1 MSYVVASPEYV
12 AAAASDLAGIGSA
25 LSTANAAAAAPTIE
39 VLAAGADEVSAAIA
53 AFFGAHA
60 QAYQALSEQASA
72 FHLQFVQA
80 MTAGAGA
87 YAGAE
92 AVNASPLQAVLD
104 VLNAP
109 AQALFGRPLIGDG
122 AGGAP
127 GQSGGDGGLLYGNGG
142 NGGNGGVGQAGRAV
156 AAGRSGATRAAVAV
170 QDAAVA
176 PVCPGSRGRIGAVA
190 DQRASQQRLGGRID
204 RVEQDL
210 LDAGGLG
217 ARIRRRTGGDG
228 AHELVVKGLDLHA
241 ERLVVP
247 RVGAEK

>member
-92 AVNASPLQAVLD
+92 AVNASPLQAALD

-142 NGGNGGVGQAGRAV
+142 NGGNGGVGQAGGAGG
-156 AAGRSGATRAAVAV
+156 AAGLIGNGGSGGIGG
-170 QDAAVA
+170 
-176 PVCPGSRGRIGAVA
+176 PGTTGLAGGAGG
-190 DQRASQQRLGGRID
+190 SGGWLFGNGGTGGR
-204 RVEQDL
+204 
-210 LDAGGLG
+210 GGIG
-217 ARIRRRTGGDG
+217 TTGIGGIGGTGGD
-228 AHELVVKGLDLHA
+228 AVGLFGHGGTGGTGGNGPDIFIA
-241 ERLVVP
+241 V
-247 RVGAEK
+247 

>member
-1 MSYVVASPEYV
+1 MSFVVASPEYV
-12 AAAASDLAGIGSA
+12 AAAASDLADIGSA
-25 LSTANAAAAAPTIE
+25 LSTANAAAAPTIE

-60 QAYQALSEQASA
+60 QSYQALSEQASA

-92 AVNASPLQAVLD
+92 AVNASPLQAALD

-122 AGGAP
+122 ANGAP

-142 NGGNGGVGQAGRAV
+142 NGGNG
-156 AAGRSGATRAAVAV
+156 RSG
-170 QDAAVA
+170 
-176 PVCPGSRGRIGAVA
+176 PGRRRWRGRGV
-190 DQRASQQRLGGRID
+190 D
-204 RVEQDL
+204 R
-210 LDAGGLG
+210 
-217 ARIRRRTGGDG
+217 
-228 AHELVVKGLDLHA
+228 
-241 ERLVVP
+241 
-247 RVGAEK
+247 

>member
-1 MSYVVASPEYV
+1 MSFVVASPEYV

-25 LSTANAAAAAPTIE
+25 LSTANAAAAPTIE

-92 AVNASPLQAVLD
+92 AVNASPLQAALD

-142 NGGNGGVGQAGRAV
+142 NGGNGGVGQAGGAGGAAGLIGNGGSGGIGGPGTTGLAGGAGGSGGWLFGNGGTGGRAV
-156 AAGRSGATRAAVAV
+156 VRQR
-170 QDAAVA
+170 
-176 PVCPGSRGRIGAVA
+176 RGR
-190 DQRASQQRLGGRID
+190 GRCP
-204 RVEQDL
+204 V
-210 LDAGGLG
+210 G
-217 ARIRRRTGGDG
+217 RR
-228 AHELVVKGLDLHA
+228 
-241 ERLVVP
+241 ER
-247 RVGAEK
+247 RGRG